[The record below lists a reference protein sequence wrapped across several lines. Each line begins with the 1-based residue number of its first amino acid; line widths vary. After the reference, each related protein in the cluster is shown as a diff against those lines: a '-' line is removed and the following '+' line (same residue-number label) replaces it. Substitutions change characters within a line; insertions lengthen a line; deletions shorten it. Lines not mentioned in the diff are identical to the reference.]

1 LRSEAENTRVGDD
14 VIVLDGSFGDD
25 IIVVDCFS
33 EEDVIVVD
41 GIFGEG
47 AIVVDGISGEVA
59 FVVVGISGE
68 DASVM
73 DGASEVDIIARDFD
87 SPTFFTSTSAASI
100 CWVLVETSLSSSKPS
115 VTTSV
120 SSDALFSTSAR
131 FFVNSSPS
139 KEMVDGKEVTN
150 SKSKGGAGRDRPVL
164 GLHRQL
170 ATNTSFR
177 H

>member
-1 LRSEAENTRVGDD
+1 VNTRVGDD
-14 VIVLDGSFGDD
+14 VIVLDGIFGDD

-68 DASVM
+68 DAS
-73 DGASEVDIIARDFD
+73 EVDIIARGFD

-100 CWVLVETSLSSSKPS
+100 CWVLVETSLSSSIPS

-120 SSDALFSTSAR
+120 SFDALFSTSAR
-131 FFVNSSPS
+131 FSVNSSPS
-139 KEMVDGKEVTN
+139 KEVVDGKEVTN

-164 GLHRQL
+164 DLHRQL